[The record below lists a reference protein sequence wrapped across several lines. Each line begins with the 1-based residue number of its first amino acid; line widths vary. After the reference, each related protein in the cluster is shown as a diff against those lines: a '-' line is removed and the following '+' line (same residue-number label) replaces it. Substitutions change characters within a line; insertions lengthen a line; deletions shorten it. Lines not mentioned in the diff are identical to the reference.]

1 MNMSRSQSAFL
12 VRQDVPGRRDLQAAV
27 DALGFK
33 VTIDDTYVPLKSSG
47 YLPCTFDGEDSG
59 FTIKFLDVDPAT
71 ERPDDLKAALGDRDV
86 EIAFH
91 WSGDPREVVSAM
103 AVGAALATS
112 FGAIVHDSGDK
123 LILSA
128 EDLVA
133 KARKAAS
140 AL

>member
-1 MNMSRSQSAFL
+1 MSRSQSAFL
-12 VRQDVPGRRDLQAAV
+12 VRKDVPGRRDLQQAV

-33 VTIDDTYVPLKSSG
+33 VTLDDTYAPLKSSG

-59 FTIKFLDVDPAT
+59 FTIKFLEVDAAA
-71 ERPDDLKAALGDRDV
+71 ERPEALKTALGDRDV

-91 WSGDPREVVSAM
+91 WSGDPREVVCAM
-103 AVGAALATS
+103 AVGAALTKS
-112 FGAIVHDSGDK
+112 FGAIVYDAGDNALLSGD
-123 LILSA
+123 
-128 EDLVA
+128 DLVA

>member
-1 MNMSRSQSAFL
+1 MSRSQSAFL
-12 VRQDVPGRRDLQAAV
+12 DRKDVPGRRDLQQAV

-33 VTIDDTYVPLKSSG
+33 VTLDDTYVPMKSSG

-59 FTIKFLDVDPAT
+59 FTIKFLEVDGTA
-71 ERPDDLKAALGDRDV
+71 ERPDVLKAELGGRDV

-91 WSGDPREVVSAM
+91 WSGDPREVVCAM
-103 AVGAALATS
+103 AVGAALSRS
-112 FGAIVHDSGDK
+112 FGAIVFDTGDEV
-123 LILSA
+123 LVSS

>member
-1 MNMSRSQSAFL
+1 MSRSQSAFL
-12 VRQDVPGRRDLQAAV
+12 DRKDVPGRSDLQKAV

-33 VTIDDTYVPLKSSG
+33 VALDDTYVPMKSSG

-59 FTIKFLDVDPAT
+59 FTIKFLDLDAT
-71 ERPDDLKAALGDRDV
+71 AERPEALQAALGSRDV

-91 WSGDPREVVSAM
+91 WSGDPREVCCAM
-103 AVGAALATS
+103 AVGAALSKS
-112 FGAIVHDSGDK
+112 FGAIVFDTGDKVLVSGDE
-123 LILSA
+123 LL
-128 EDLVA
+128 A

>member
-1 MNMSRSQSAFL
+1 MSRSQSAFL
-12 VRQDVPGRRDLQAAV
+12 ARKDVPARRDLQQAV

-33 VTIDDTYVPLKSSG
+33 VTLDDTYVPLKSSG

-59 FTIKFLDVDPAT
+59 FTIKFLEVAAT
-71 ERPDDLKAALGDRDV
+71 AERPAALTAEIGARDV

-91 WSGDPREVVSAM
+91 WSGDPREVCCAM
-103 AVGAALATS
+103 AVGAALSES
-112 FGAIVHDSGDK
+112 FGAIVYDTGDK
-123 LILSA
+123 V
-128 EDLVA
+128 LVTGDELLA

>member
-1 MNMSRSQSAFL
+1 MSRSQSAFL
-12 VRQDVPGRRDLQAAV
+12 MREDVPGRSDLQQAV

-33 VTIDDTYVPLKSSG
+33 VTLDDTYVPMKSSG

-59 FTIKFLDVDPAT
+59 FTIKFLDVDAKA
-71 ERPDDLKAALGDRDV
+71 ERPEALKAVLGGRDV

-91 WSGDPREVVSAM
+91 WSGDPREVVCAM
-103 AVGAALATS
+103 AVGAALTKA
-112 FGAIVHDSGDK
+112 FGAIVYDAGDNGLVSG
-123 LILSA
+123 